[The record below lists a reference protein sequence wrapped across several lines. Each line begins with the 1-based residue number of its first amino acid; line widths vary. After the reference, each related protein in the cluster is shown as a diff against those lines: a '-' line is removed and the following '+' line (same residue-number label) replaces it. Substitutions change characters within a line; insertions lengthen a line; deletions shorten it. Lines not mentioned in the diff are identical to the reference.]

1 MKKIIIVF
9 LFVAAGF
16 SLRAQTPVD
25 IYYHVPFIPQPD
37 NVSCWSSSIAMI
49 LWWRENDSIQA
60 CLMDALT
67 PEDVSMNLS
76 FFGNYF
82 GHGLSSFDPFPL
94 EYYSLVPVQPSSF
107 PVETF
112 VDYLNHGPLWAAYF
126 GCTNPVQNCGHAVVV
141 VGIRGDGTPENTV
154 VIIHDP
160 DDGSGVYPNLGVRD
174 REMPYEEFI
183 FRLNER
189 ALERLT
195 HPEADNNP
203 VNFLAY
209 PRQQSD
215 PLRALDEVMQSTE
228 GH

>member
-1 MKKIIIVF
+1 MKKIIILF
-9 LFVAAGF
+9 LFVAAGI

-25 IYYHVPFIPQPD
+25 IYYQVPFIPQPTG
-37 NVSCWSSSIAMI
+37 VSCWSSSIAMI
-49 LWWRENDSIQA
+49 LWWRANREAQA

-67 PEDVSMNLS
+67 PQEVERNLP
-76 FFGNYF
+76 FWEEYF
-82 GHGLSSFDPFPL
+82 GSGLSSFDGNPL
-94 EYYSLVPVQPSSF
+94 DYYNLVPVQPSSF

-112 VDYLNHGPLWAAYF
+112 ADYLRHGPLWAAYF
-126 GCTNPVQNCGHAVVV
+126 GCTNPVQNCGHVVVV
-141 VGIRGDGTPENTV
+141 VGMHGDGTPENTI
-154 VIIHDP
+154 VILHDP
-160 DDGSGVYPNLGVRD
+160 DDGTGVYPNLGVRD

-195 HPEADNNP
+195 HPEADTNP

-215 PLRALDEVMQSTE
+215 PLRSLDEVTQSTE
-228 GH
+228 TH